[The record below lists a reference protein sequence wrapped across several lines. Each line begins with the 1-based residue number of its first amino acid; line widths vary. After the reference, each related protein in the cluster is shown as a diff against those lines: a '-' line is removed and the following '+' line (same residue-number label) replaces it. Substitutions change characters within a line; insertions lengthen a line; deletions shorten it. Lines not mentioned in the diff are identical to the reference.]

1 MVPKTTDE
9 LLALLNL
16 ETIEKG
22 LYRGHQLPTALQQ
35 TFGGQV
41 LAQSL
46 VAAQQSVGPERQVHS
61 LHGYFLRPG
70 LVDRPLIFQVE
81 ELREGRGFSS
91 RRALTRQDGTPRF
104 AMTASFHIDEPG
116 LEHSDPMPPNVPD
129 PESCPRMSEIFA
141 ARLGPDSPLVH
152 EWDALDVRFA
162 GDSAASRQIAPGAHQ
177 AHMRVWV
184 KTNGALPADQSVHRA
199 MLAYISDLTILSVAT
214 LPHPEGVKFLSPQ
227 MQTASIDH
235 AMWFHR
241 DARADDWLLY
251 DQVSPSA
258 SGALGFSTG
267 RIFQDG
273 VLVASCSQ
281 EGLIRLV
288 G

>member
-1 MVPKTTDE
+1 MPKTIDE
-9 LLALLNL
+9 LLGLLDL
-16 ETIEKG
+16 ETIEEG
-22 LYRGHQLPTALQQ
+22 LYRGSQLPTALQQ

-41 LAQSL
+41 LAQAL
-46 VAAQQSVGPERQVHS
+46 VAAHRTVEPDRMVHS

-70 LVDRPLIFQVE
+70 VLNQPLIYQADN
-81 ELREGRGFSS
+81 LRDGRGFSS
-91 RRALTRQDGTPRF
+91 RHTVARQDGVPRF
-104 AMTASFHIDEPG
+104 AMNASFHIDEDG
-116 LEHSDPMPPNVPD
+116 LDHADPMPPKVPRPD
-129 PESCPRMSEIFA
+129 QCPRMSEIFA

-162 GDSAASRQIAPGAHQ
+162 GDSAQSAMIAPGAHQ

-184 KTNGALPADQSVHRA
+184 RTVDRLPHDQVIHRA
-199 MLAYISDLTILSVAT
+199 MLAYISDLTLLAVST
-214 LPHPEGVKFLSPQ
+214 LPHPEVVFLSPG

-241 DARADDWLLY
+241 VARADEWLLY

-267 RIFQDG
+267 RLFQDG
-273 VLVASCSQ
+273 RLVASCSQ
-281 EGLIRLV
+281 EGLIRV
-288 G
+288 IK